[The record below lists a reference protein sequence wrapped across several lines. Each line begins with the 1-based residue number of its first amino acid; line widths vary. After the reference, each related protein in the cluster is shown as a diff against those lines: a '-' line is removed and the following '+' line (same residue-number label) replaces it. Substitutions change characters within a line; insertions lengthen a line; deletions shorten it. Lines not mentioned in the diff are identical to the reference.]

1 MTYGWFGGVFVAL
14 AIAFFAFSSL
24 IGWCYY
30 GECAWGYIFKK
41 HKKLVATIVRLVW
54 IPAAFIGSITEID
67 LVWSLTDTFNGLM
80 IIPNVIALIALSGVV
95 IKITKLYEQD
105 HNATN
110 MDVIKENLKNFK
122 D

>member
-1 MTYGWFGGVFVAL
+1 M
-14 AIAFFAFSSL
+14 
-24 IGWCYY
+24 
-30 GECAWGYIFKK
+30 
-41 HKKLVATIVRLVW
+41 IVRLVW

>member
-1 MTYGWFGGVFVAL
+1 
-14 AIAFFAFSSL
+14 
-24 IGWCYY
+24 
-30 GECAWGYIFKK
+30 
-41 HKKLVATIVRLVW
+41 
-54 IPAAFIGSITEID
+54 
-67 LVWSLTDTFNGLM
+67 M